1 MYLQG
6 RTRDG
11 NVGNRPVDTGVAG
24 EGRVDRGSS
33 IGIHTLL
40 RVKQWPAGREAS
52 AQRREPSLARGDS
65 LDGRDRR
72 WVGGSRGILRQK
84 KHKTKFDTE
93 NFKENFKQ
101 SDIKDLFQ

>member
-1 MYLQG
+1 M
-6 RTRDG
+6 
-11 NVGNRPVDTGVAG
+11 DTVR
-24 EGRVDRGSS
+24 EGRVGR
-33 IGIHTLL
+33 IEKVAVTCIHYH
-40 RVKQWPAGREAS
+40 VKERPPGETA

-72 WVGGSRGILRQK
+72 WVGGSRGILSQK

>member
-1 MYLQG
+1 M
-6 RTRDG
+6 
-11 NVGNRPVDTGVAG
+11 DTVR
-24 EGRVDRGSS
+24 EGRVGR
-33 IGIHTLL
+33 IEKVAVTCIHYH
-40 RVKQWPAGREAS
+40 VKERPPGETA

>member
-52 AQRREPSLARGDS
+52 AQRREPSLALCEVGVGRG
-65 LDGRDRR
+65 
-72 WVGGSRGILRQK
+72 GGEAREGGGAYT
-84 KHKTKFDTE
+84 HG
-93 NFKENFKQ
+93 
-101 SDIKDLFQ
+101 